1 MVEAN
6 RHLKLLP
13 TSTLDI
19 YKVIE
24 HIDVLSIGI
33 QQHPYTVILTQF
45 GSNFGVLFCTF
56 LSQNDVITAWLRLTD
71 TSNCFPH
78 PHWTYTKCLSTLIG
92 CPLAGIH
99 QHPYT
104 VTPTLFG
111 SDFGILLCTFW
122 SQNDVITSWLRVEA
136 NTDRHLM
143 LPPSTLDIYQV
154 FEHIDMLSIGIQQ
167 HPYIVIPTL
176 LGSDFGVLGHLWS
189 QNDVITAWLRLTITS
204 NLSLILIFRH
214 IQSI

>member
-33 QQHPYTVILTQF
+33 QQHPYTVILTLF
-45 GSNFGVLFCTF
+45 GSDFGVLFCTF
-56 LSQNDVITAWLRLTD
+56 LSQNVVITAWLRLTD

-78 PHWTYTKCLSTLIG
+78 PHWTYTNCLSTLIG

-104 VTPTLFG
+104 VIPTLFG
-111 SDFGILLCTFW
+111 SDFGILLCTFL
-122 SQNDVITSWLRVEA
+122 SQNDVITSWLRLTL
-136 NTDRHLM
+136 TDTSCFPHLHWTYTKC
-143 LPPSTLDIYQV
+143 LSTLICCLLAYN
-154 FEHIDMLSIGIQQ
+154 SI
-167 HPYIVIPTL
+167 
-176 LGSDFGVLGHLWS
+176 
-189 QNDVITAWLRLTITS
+189 LT
-204 NLSLILIFRH
+204 
-214 IQSI
+214 